1 MDDERGGVIAGRD
14 TDAGLPR
21 VGVAAGEDLGV
32 YGCVGLAV
40 VLPSG
45 DTRPYSW
52 TAHGCPSTSSV
63 SEVIRIHG
71 SSFADGVNR
80 NFATPARIG
89 LVQVPQP
96 VNAVA
101 MPASSS
107 TSAKVPALVGRGTA
121 AVTLNV
127 AAPADVLDAQGRHL
141 ALRDR
146 LRRVDQEPMA
156 SLPPNNR

>member
-1 MDDERGGVIAGRD
+1 SGTPETRRSFRGWRPAEVSARALEPLREVDLRHASIASEPTRDVDDERGGVIAGRD

-71 SSFADGVNR
+71 
-80 NFATPARIG
+80 
-89 LVQVPQP
+89 
-96 VNAVA
+96 
-101 MPASSS
+101 
-107 TSAKVPALVGRGTA
+107 
-121 AVTLNV
+121 
-127 AAPADVLDAQGRHL
+127 
-141 ALRDR
+141 
-146 LRRVDQEPMA
+146 
-156 SLPPNNR
+156 